1 MMIKFEELS
10 SSIDELIKTRMRA
23 EKEYEENLFIY
34 ACCPVGT
41 DGKNETYRRIWLL
54 ARILGYNSDKVE
66 RDMRKAE
73 KGE

>member
-1 MMIKFEELS
+1 MIKFEELRT
-10 SSIDELIKTRMRA
+10 SIDELIKIRLRA

-54 ARILGYNSDKVE
+54 ARILGYSKNEVE
-66 RDMRKAE
+66 KDIQDTE
-73 KGE
+73 KGK